1 MRPSA
6 AGLFIVAHSSASLT
20 SGPARETG
28 PPGRRRQGAGNH
40 DDELMIHDVSIPAA
54 LIAGLVSFLSPCV
67 LPLVPPYLIY
77 LTGATIEHVA
87 NDESEAS
94 SRRAVMIAAVT
105 FVLGFSTVFVAL
117 GASASLIGS
126 LIRAWSAQLSIL
138 AGIVIIIM
146 GLHFLG
152 LTRIGLLMR
161 EGRLTVPKPVGLW
174 GAYVMGLAFAFGWT
188 PCIGPILAAI
198 LSVAAAEAT
207 MTKGAGLLAV
217 YSAGLGIPF
226 LIAAF
231 MVEQFSSLFSRMKRH
246 LATVERAMGV
256 LMVITGI
263 GFLTGSVSAISIWL
277 LDTFPALQN
286 FG

>member
-1 MRPSA
+1 
-6 AGLFIVAHSSASLT
+6 
-20 SGPARETG
+20 
-28 PPGRRRQGAGNH
+28 
-40 DDELMIHDVSIPAA
+40 MIHDVSIPAA

-77 LTGATIEHVA
+77 LTGATIEHLE
-87 NDESEAS
+87 NEETESAS
-94 SRRAVMIAAVT
+94 KRAVMMAALL

-117 GASASLIGS
+117 GASASLIGT
-126 LIRAWSAQLSIL
+126 LIRAWSAELSIV

-152 LTRIGLLMR
+152 LTRITLLMR
-161 EGRLTVPKPVGLW
+161 EGRLPIPKPMGPW

-207 MTKGAGLLAV
+207 VTKGAGLLAV

-226 LIAAF
+226 LIAAL
-231 MVEQFSSLFSRMKRH
+231 MVEQFSSLFARMKRH
-246 LATVERAMGV
+246 LVNVERAMGV
-256 LMVITGI
+256 LMVLTGI
-263 GFLTGSVSAISIWL
+263 GFLTGAVSDVSIWL
-277 LDTFPALQN
+277 LETFPGLQN

>member
-1 MRPSA
+1 MDDSA
-6 AGLFIVAHSSASLT
+6 I
-20 SGPARETG
+20 SG
-28 PPGRRRQGAGNH
+28 
-40 DDELMIHDVSIPAA
+40 MIQDVSIPAA
-54 LIAGLVSFLSPCV
+54 LAAGVISFLSPCV

-87 NDESEAS
+87 NDEKPQVSK
-94 SRRAVMIAAVT
+94 RAVMLSALV

-117 GASASLIGS
+117 GASASLIGGW
-126 LIRAWSAQLSIL
+126 IRAWSAQLSIV
-138 AGIVIIIM
+138 AGIAIILM

-152 LTRIGLLMR
+152 LTRIGFLMR
-161 EGRLTVPKPVGLW
+161 EGRLPIPKPVGLW

-198 LSVAAAEAT
+198 LSVAASET
-207 MTKGAGLLAV
+207 TVTKGAGLLAV

-231 MVEQFSSLFSRMKRH
+231 MVERFSSVLARMKKH

-256 LMVITGI
+256 LMILVGI
-263 GFLTGSVSAISIWL
+263 GFLTGAVTDVSIWL
-277 LDTFPALQN
+277 LETFPALQN